1 MSPLSQR
8 RAAALQVFGEVRHV
22 TYGKTLPQVRTT
34 PIALS
39 DTQLALVRDA
49 ARAVPVMQRDQFL
62 QNVAARLADEP
73 SDAAV
78 MQAINSVFDRI
89 PIFLA

>member
-1 MSPLSQR
+1 MRLLSLTDRQ
-8 RAAALQVFGEVRHV
+8 LQ
-22 TYGKTLPQVRTT
+22 
-34 PIALS
+34 
-39 DTQLALVRDA
+39 LVKNA
-49 ARAVPVMQRDQFL
+49 ARAMPVNARDGFL
-62 QNVAARLADEP
+62 QDVARRLAHEP

>member
-1 MSPLSQR
+1 MKRPLALSDHQMSLVR
-8 RAAALQVFGEVRHV
+8 RAAAS
-22 TYGKTLPQVRTT
+22 LPVN
-34 PIALS
+34 A
-39 DTQLALVRDA
+39 RDG
-49 ARAVPVMQRDQFL
+49 FL
-62 QNVAARLADEP
+62 QDVARRLAAEP

>member
-1 MSPLSQR
+1 MRLLALTDRQLQLVK
-8 RAAALQVFGEVRHV
+8 RAAAS
-22 TYGKTLPQVRTT
+22 LPVN
-34 PIALS
+34 A
-39 DTQLALVRDA
+39 RDG
-49 ARAVPVMQRDQFL
+49 FL
-62 QNVAARLADEP
+62 QDVARRLADEP

>member
-8 RAAALQVFGEVRHV
+8 RAAALQVFGEVRQLAKLKH
-22 TYGKTLPQVRTT
+22 KPPRPL
-34 PIALS
+34 ALS
-39 DTQLALVRDA
+39 DRQFALVRDA
-49 ARAVPVMQRDQFL
+49 ARAVPVNARDGFL
-62 QNVAARLADEP
+62 QDVAARLADEP